1 MNRLNDIQ
9 RARLLELA
17 VERATAGISNDE
29 LRSLEILAGTD
40 AGRLDDSFERAAAA
54 VHLASLPDVDPLP
67 RELAASIAADADR
80 FFAPQ
85 RGASGETAARARPAA
100 TQPAWFGWS
109 GWVAAAAC
117 FVAVIGL
124 LVMQKATNRGAAEPM
139 IAGASGV
146 ADESADEPA
155 ADVAPP
161 SGQASTRAVA
171 QRPSPGRADDRGSAD
186 AEEPVSAADQRLAL
200 LQGQRFVLRRA
211 WVPAGDSS
219 GIGVQGDVV
228 WDARNQTGYLRF
240 TRLRRNDP
248 SQEQYQLWIFDGQR
262 DQRYPVDGGV
272 FDSDGAEEL
281 VVPIQARLPVGTPLA
296 FAVTVERRGGVVV
309 SDRQRVVVIARMT

>member
-29 LRSLEILAGTD
+29 LRSLEILAGSD

-85 RGASGETAARARPAA
+85 REASGDTSARRAKPAA

-124 LVMQKATNRGAAEPM
+124 LVMQKSSSRGAADPLLAEASG
-139 IAGASGV
+139 AGAPGDVEEPDEAAARVLARRPSSGAAV
-146 ADESADEPA
+146 VRDSAESEEPA
-155 ADVAPP
+155 
-161 SGQASTRAVA
+161 
-171 QRPSPGRADDRGSAD
+171 
-186 AEEPVSAADQRLAL
+186 SAADQRLAL

-228 WDARNQTGYLRF
+228 WDARNQTGYMRF

-262 DQRYPVDGGV
+262 DQRFPVDGGV
-272 FDSDGAEEL
+272 FDSDGGDEL

-309 SDRQRVVVIARMT
+309 SERQRVVVIARMT